1 MVDQDQKNW
10 DLKIETVLMGY
21 RASRQASTKYS
32 PYFLLFQKEMRLLI
46 DNEIIPNEESHIHM
60 ENDLE
65 FSVEALL
72 KTREKLF
79 EATSSSILLAQSEQK
94 ELYDRKHMPNVL
106 QIGTKVLKENT
117 LRKQRKGGKMD
128 DRWLGPYT
136 INRYI
141 GKGVYELKDMKGT
154 VLKKTKVNIKSFQ
167 MFI

>member
-32 PYFLLFQKEMRLLI
+32 PYFWLFQKEMRFSI
-46 DNEIIPNEESHIHM
+46 DNEIIPNEELHVHM

-65 FSVEALL
+65 ISVEAYLR
-72 KTREKLF
+72 TREKLF

-117 LRKQRKGGKMD
+117 HQKQRKGD
-128 DRWLGPYT
+128 DCWLGP
-136 INRYI
+136 
-141 GKGVYELKDMKGT
+141 
-154 VLKKTKVNIKSFQ
+154 
-167 MFI
+167 

>member
-1 MVDQDQKNW
+1 
-10 DLKIETVLMGY
+10 
-21 RASRQASTKYS
+21 
-32 PYFLLFQKEMRLLI
+32 MRLPI

-106 QIGTKVLKENT
+106 QNGTKVLKENT
-117 LRKQRKGGKMD
+117 RRKQRKGG
-128 DRWLGPYT
+128 
-136 INRYI
+136 
-141 GKGVYELKDMKGT
+141 
-154 VLKKTKVNIKSFQ
+154 IKLMIVGLAHILLTDILANVCMS
-167 MFI
+167 